1 MDRNFGKVNGHL
13 IGIAMKE
20 MVRRAVSTIRRE
32 RFAFAVQAKTGYDG
46 SDDMV
51 TSADRAAQD
60 VYLRSLRECFPDF
73 GILAEEEEL
82 AVECTLEGGGL
93 YFTVDPLDGTKAF
106 VRRQSAGIGT
116 MLALVQDGEVIG
128 AFIGDVMTKELY
140 GFRPGSKKVHRI
152 SEFEVAER
160 LEVDSERPLGSQYI
174 SLREIPEDHSAAARR
189 LIRGAS
195 GVEVTG
201 GSIGT
206 QVAKLWKGEVGAVLL
221 PPSHETPWDVAPVM
235 GISERM
241 GLRMYG
247 IQNGEPVRL
256 KMRVQKKVVRR
267 DAEVVIVHASREAEL
282 RRLLTDNE

>member
-1 MDRNFGKVNGHL
+1 MDTNFGSVNGHL
-13 IGIAMKE
+13 VGIAMKE

-189 LIRGAS
+189 LTRGAS

-267 DAEVVIVHASREAEL
+267 DAEVVIVHHSREAEL